1 MIFEP
6 MQLAGCVKIIPKV
19 VKDDR
24 GEFVKT
30 YIESELAA
38 NGLHTDFKEEYYS
51 RSKKDVLRGM
61 HFQTPPCGYVKL
73 LSCPSGCVRDVLLDI
88 RVGSP
93 TYGHH
98 QVIELDG
105 SEPVLLYLP
114 AGIAHGFAVLSEF
127 AVVTYKVSCEYAP
140 SHDCGI
146 RWDSFGADWNID
158 HPQVSP
164 RDAAFP
170 RFEDFN
176 SPFTFHEG

>member
-6 MQLAGCVKIIPKV
+6 LQLAGCVKIIPKV

-38 NGLHTDFKEEYYS
+38 HHLHTDFKEEYFS
-51 RSKKDVLRGM
+51 RSQKGVLRGM
-61 HFQTPPCGYVKL
+61 HFQTPPCGYIKI
-73 LSCPSGCVRDVLLDI
+73 LSCPSGSIRDVLLDI

-93 TYGHH
+93 TYGRH
-98 QVIELDG
+98 QVFELVG
-105 SEPVLLYLP
+105 SDSVLLYLP
-114 AGIAHGFAVLSEF
+114 AGIAHGFVVLSEY

-146 RWDSFGADWNID
+146 RWDSFGADWKIEN
-158 HPQVSP
+158 PQVSP

-170 RFEDFN
+170 KLVDFK
-176 SPFTFHEG
+176 SPFTYLKG